1 MYYLEKDDVTAET
14 MRQITSLRVDVRR
27 EYIEGYM
34 ICSIRFFTD
43 YMMSVIVVV
52 VVTVEVIEHECY
64 LTFGKAC
71 QYFHN
76 ELADS

>member
-1 MYYLEKDDVTAET
+1 
-14 MRQITSLRVDVRR
+14 
-27 EYIEGYM
+27 M

-43 YMMSVIVVV
+43 YMISVIVVV
-52 VVTVEVIEHECY
+52 VTVYVVEDECY

-71 QYFHN
+71 HYYDN

>member
-1 MYYLEKDDVTAET
+1 
-14 MRQITSLRVDVRR
+14 
-27 EYIEGYM
+27 M

-43 YMMSVIVVV
+43 YMISVIVVV
-52 VVTVEVIEHECY
+52 VTVDVVEHECY

-71 QYFHN
+71 HYSHN